1 MTNPGRTT
9 VLFSIV
15 TIHFNDLEGLRRTA
29 DSIIGQT
36 DQSSFEW
43 IVIDGGSTDG
53 SVDYLASLDRIDILV
68 SEKDAGIYDAM
79 NKGLARSTGIY
90 VWFMNAGD
98 TLHRNDVVENLR
110 KELSDDLGGDRVLQ
124 GILEGGTRVEG
135 NEDGFPSLPDVIF
148 GDTEFMDEEGTPVG
162 LISKLKPQP
171 FPKRLHGGSFR
182 FGMNICHQS
191 FLAKRG
197 LSPKFDLRY
206 KQAADVDWIIEILRR
221 MRGRSFRSAQVI
233 SNFELGGSS
242 AQHTQKAWKER
253 YLVLQKHYGWLPNL
267 FAHGWILFRR
277 LLFNLKLL
285 GK

>member
-1 MTNPGRTT
+1 MTNP
-9 VLFSIV
+9 VAHPLLFSIV

-29 DSIIGQT
+29 DSIMGQT
-36 DQSSFEW
+36 ERKAFEW

-53 SVDYLASLDRIDILV
+53 SVAYLEGLGDRIDVLV
-68 SEKDAGIYDAM
+68 SEKDGGIYDAM
-79 NKGLARSTGIY
+79 NKGLERCKGVY

-98 TLHRNDVVENLR
+98 TIHAADVVERLVG
-110 KELSDDLGGDRVLQ
+110 ELPA
-124 GILEGGTRVEG
+124 E
-135 NEDGFPSLPDVIF
+135 LPDVIF
-148 GDTEFMDEEGTPVG
+148 GDTEFMDEAGRPVG

-171 FPKRLHGGSFR
+171 FPSRLHGGSFR
-182 FGMNICHQS
+182 YGMNICHQS
-191 FLAKRG
+191 FLAKRS
-197 LSPKFDLRY
+197 LSPKFDLQYR
-206 KQAADVDWIIEILRR
+206 QAADVDWIIQILKR
-221 MRGRSFRSAQVI
+221 MRGQSFRSSLVI

-253 YLVLQKHYGWLPNL
+253 YLVLQRHYGWLPNL